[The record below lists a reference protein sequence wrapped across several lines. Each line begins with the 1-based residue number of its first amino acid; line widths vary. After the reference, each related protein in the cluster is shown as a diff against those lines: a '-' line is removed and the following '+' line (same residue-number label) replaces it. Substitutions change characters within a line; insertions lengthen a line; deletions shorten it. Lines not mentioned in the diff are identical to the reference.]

1 MATQDCTQ
9 TRTETQRTA
18 LSPPSAPGKGGDRL
32 LPRRSI
38 TPVLKKVSV
47 ELLTITQ
54 PPGLRRRDQW
64 LLPVHERLSDRPWFD
79 RSSRHPPN
87 DARNGDSKEKSNH
100 PVAFRHDRLPSTG
113 DPALDSALSHTETSS
128 YLRNLAVSRGFERPS
143 CVTRWRPDWLAG
155 AAGLELGNV
164 AFRSI
169 SYLFEISQRFCQNK
183 AGIGLPETFSRRS
196 CKTAGSA
203 PGCQSTASVMLDHS
217 WRRLLLVSGTADHG
231 MGVTA
236 AAWLRAVGPPWILP
250 RRLFRL
256 CGASVVTARDAV
268 GTAWAKMP

>member
-1 MATQDCTQ
+1 MVGPAAAREWSC
-9 TRTETQRTA
+9 
-18 LSPPSAPGKGGDRL
+18 LSLRCSRRMVASVEVW
-32 LPRRSI
+32 PRRSI
-38 TPVLKKVSV
+38 APVLKKVSV

-128 YLRNLAVSRGFERPS
+128 YLRNLAVPRGFERPS

-183 AGIGLPETFSRRS
+183 PES
-196 CKTAGSA
+196 
-203 PGCQSTASVMLDHS
+203 DY
-217 WRRLLLVSGTADHG
+217 
-231 MGVTA
+231 
-236 AAWLRAVGPPWILP
+236 
-250 RRLFRL
+250 RRLFRER
-256 CGASVVTARDAV
+256 AARRRVLHPDAKV
-268 GTAWAKMP
+268 RRA